1 MADQKI
7 RIRLKAFDH
16 RLIDRS
22 ASEIVETA
30 KRTGAQVRGP
40 IPLPTKIERYTV
52 LVSPHVDKDARDQYE
67 TRTHKR
73 VLDIVDPNDK
83 TVDALMK
90 LELAAGVDVQIKLTW
105 RTTTMTKKYSLGFV
119 GRKAGMSRVFTE
131 DGRSI
136 PVTLIEATPNR
147 IAQIKTVETDGYSA
161 VQVTVGARRAALVN
175 KPEAGHFAKAKVE
188 AGRGLWEFRVED
200 AQLGDFAVGGEVK
213 ADIFEVG
220 QIVDV
225 QGVTKGK
232 GFQGTIKR
240 HNFRMGDATHGNS
253 LSHRAPGSLGQRQTP
268 GRVFPGKKMSGH
280 MGAVQQSTQN
290 LEVVKVDV
298 ERGLIAVRGAVPG
311 AAGGDV
317 IVRPASKA

>member
-1 MADQKI
+1 
-7 RIRLKAFDH
+7 
-16 RLIDRS
+16 
-22 ASEIVETA
+22 
-30 KRTGAQVRGP
+30 
-40 IPLPTKIERYTV
+40 
-52 LVSPHVDKDARDQYE
+52 
-67 TRTHKR
+67 
-73 VLDIVDPNDK
+73 
-83 TVDALMK
+83 
-90 LELAAGVDVQIKLTW
+90 
-105 RTTTMTKKYSLGFV
+105 MTKKYSLGFV

-175 KPEAGHFAKAKVE
+175 KPEAGHFAKAKVD

-220 QIVDV
+220 QKVDV

-240 HNFRMGDATHGNS
+240 YNFRMGDATHGNS

-280 MGAVQQSTQN
+280 MGSVQQSTQN

-298 ERGLIAVRGAVPG
+298 ERGLIAIRGAVPG